1 MVFSHCLSLAVVL
14 LLAIPNPAFSDTVFD
29 PVIDTDP
36 DPDSNDENAPHH
48 GCILFLKEDHT
59 PQAPLVG
66 KDFEAITTTGYKV
79 EDEAGPTA
87 ASCTNG
93 SAGGYPCNNID
104 LMSVMSLNLLGETSS
119 ANDIWGWTHLDSG
132 REFAIVGL
140 KSGTAFVEITDPYNP
155 VFVGK
160 LPARNNLISSWRDI
174 KTYQNYAYIVTEAQ
188 TGMQIF
194 ALEHLLDAT
203 ASTIFD
209 ADAFYDGFTKAH
221 NIFINE
227 ETATA
232 YVVGSNTC
240 SGGLHILDL
249 AVDPL
254 APSFERCFADD
265 GYTHDVQC
273 VNYLGPDTAHQG
285 KEICIAS
292 NEDTVTVFDKT
303 NAKQLS
309 RTDYSGARYTHQ
321 GWLTED
327 QKFFIFNDE
336 LDEPRLGGKTRT
348 HVLDVTNLSI
358 PVYVG
363 YHEGR
368 TNAIDHNNYVLKDQV
383 YQANYRAGL
392 NILKIVDPS
401 TLSFEEEAFFD
412 IYPTSDSNSFNGAWS
427 NYPYF
432 PSGNI
437 IVSGIEGGLFVLRQT
452 SLLTA
457 SPVMSPSALPSSSP
471 VEDCSDQPQ
480 ATFFVRWNGKN
491 LTKKCSWLNNA
502 NRKRVA
508 CAMKNGSNGTPPAR
522 VVCRETCGTCPKGP
536 SSQPTPSPSTSMA
549 PSFEGACSQNG
560 SSRFLF
566 SANSKGKN
574 KVWKT
579 CNDLAGMAAPKV
591 TKVCGRDYGD
601 GREAKFMCRTTCGT
615 CPSKCETRVE
625 ELEKLNAALRKSL
638 DDLEVEMKEWV

>member
-1 MVFSHCLSLAVVL
+1 
-14 LLAIPNPAFSDTVFD
+14 
-29 PVIDTDP
+29 
-36 DPDSNDENAPHH
+36 
-48 GCILFLKEDHT
+48 
-59 PQAPLVG
+59 
-66 KDFEAITTTGYKV
+66 
-79 EDEAGPTA
+79 
-87 ASCTNG
+87 
-93 SAGGYPCNNID
+93 
-104 LMSVMSLNLLGETSS
+104 MSVMSLSSLDETSS
-119 ANDIWGWTHLDSG
+119 ANDIWGWTHSDSG

-160 LPARNNLISSWRDI
+160 LPARNNRISSWRDI
-174 KTYQNYAYIVTEAQ
+174 KTYQNHAYIVTEAS

-194 ALEHLLDAT
+194 ALERLLDASRPT
-203 ASTIFD
+203 PFD
-209 ADAFYDGFTKAH
+209 ADAFYDGFTNAH

-232 YVVGSNTC
+232 YVVGTNTC
-240 SGGLHILDL
+240 NGGLHILNL
-249 AVDPL
+249 VDPL
-254 APSFERCFADD
+254 DPSFERCFADD

-273 VNYLGPDTAHQG
+273 VNYIGPDTAQVG

-303 NAKQLS
+303 NARQLS
-309 RTDYSGARYTHQ
+309 KTDYGGARYTHQ

-336 LDEPRLGGKTRT
+336 LDERTLGGKTRT
-348 HVLDVTNLSI
+348 HVLDVTNLSN

-363 YHEGR
+363 YHKGR
-368 TNAIDHNNYVLKDQV
+368 TNAIDHNNYVFKDQV

-401 TLSFEEEAFFD
+401 ILSFEEEAFFD
-412 IYPTSDSNSFNGAWS
+412 IYPNSDSNSFNGAWS

-457 SPVMSPSALPSSSP
+457 SPVMPPSALPSSSPVETASPVSMPPSALPSSSP

-480 ATFFVRWNGKN
+480 ATFFVRWKERN

-522 VVCRETCGTCPKGP
+522 VVCPETCGTCPKGP

-549 PSFEGACSQNG
+549 PSFEGDCSQNG

-591 TKVCGRDYGD
+591 RKVCGRDYGD

-615 CPSKCETRVE
+615 CPSECELRVE
-625 ELEKLNAALRKSL
+625 ELEKLNAALRNSL
-638 DDLEVEMKEWV
+638 DDLKVEMKEWV